1 MAFYGTLGVPSDAR
15 GDEIRRAYKRRALQ
29 LHPDKNLAQETSETF
44 AEVNEAYEVL
54 SQPRRRE
61 IYDAFGKEGLRLYEG
76 AYEIARASRATGT
89 VLPPIMLVAA
99 LATATT
105 AIAVLLAAFVGL
117 AALRLDGQLDAVPWP
132 LLFLPL
138 WLADPFLLL
147 VGALVTAE
155 APGQLWPAV
164 LQLLPPSVLHLS
176 FQLLLCVRLQPP
188 SRLSW
193 LAVFAPFLVGRGTA
207 IASVVSALVCPRGRE
222 ARSAPRT
229 SLLRRLLASLLV
241 SLQLS
246 LLPPKLDDQL
256 GWRWAAVLAPA
267 WLLLL
272 SEAVLAAVPC
282 CRARR
287 ADTLPRDPQV
297 APVVAHARLAAR
309 LAAALLGIA
318 SLGWLCSALEAL
330 DEEKEGGG
338 EATTAVDLA
347 SPALACLL
355 LYAASVCCVCCCV
368 RHTRREHMRD
378 APARGFQVPGSTTS
392 MGSQHDE
399 HDPLVPRSARSVRSA
414 APPPPPAAVSP
425 AASPPLPMSA
435 ETAVDVL
442 EGGSTRDPPREASSR
457 RDSVSPPPPIR

>member
-164 LQLLPPSVLHLS
+164 LQLLPPSVPWGTGVSAWSACCLTPLQSVIWQPLHGSTISLNVFESQEELHL
-176 FQLLLCVRLQPP
+176 FKLE
-188 SRLSW
+188 LSY
-193 LAVFAPFLVGRGTA
+193 G
-207 IASVVSALVCPRGRE
+207 
-222 ARSAPRT
+222 
-229 SLLRRLLASLLV
+229 
-241 SLQLS
+241 
-246 LLPPKLDDQL
+246 
-256 GWRWAAVLAPA
+256 
-267 WLLLL
+267 
-272 SEAVLAAVPC
+272 
-282 CRARR
+282 
-287 ADTLPRDPQV
+287 
-297 APVVAHARLAAR
+297 
-309 LAAALLGIA
+309 
-318 SLGWLCSALEAL
+318 
-330 DEEKEGGG
+330 
-338 EATTAVDLA
+338 
-347 SPALACLL
+347 
-355 LYAASVCCVCCCV
+355 
-368 RHTRREHMRD
+368 
-378 APARGFQVPGSTTS
+378 
-392 MGSQHDE
+392 
-399 HDPLVPRSARSVRSA
+399 
-414 APPPPPAAVSP
+414 
-425 AASPPLPMSA
+425 
-435 ETAVDVL
+435 
-442 EGGSTRDPPREASSR
+442 
-457 RDSVSPPPPIR
+457 